1 MYVSTYT
8 YIRTHSQTH
17 TQGAAYLGMGNCY
30 DATVAFRAGLA
41 LDPGNA
47 VMLEGLK
54 EAESRSLNPKP

>member
-1 MYVSTYT
+1 
-8 YIRTHSQTH
+8 
-17 TQGAAYLGMGNCY
+17 MGNCY